1 MTAKTGAYAYSLP
14 RLDGGTLDLADYA
27 GRPLLIV
34 NTASRCGF
42 TPHYAGLQQLWDT
55 YRNRGLIVIGV
66 PSNDFGGQEP
76 GDAAEIGAFC
86 QRNYGV
92 TFPMADKLTVSGRQP
107 HPLFRFLGDKG
118 GMLARPRWNFYKY
131 LVGPDGN
138 LAAWFSSITKPD
150 SGRVRQAVERV
161 LAATSSET

>member
-55 YRNRGLIVIGV
+55 YRNRGLVVIGV
-66 PSNDFGGQEP
+66 P
-76 GDAAEIGAFC
+76 
-86 QRNYGV
+86 
-92 TFPMADKLTVSGRQP
+92 
-107 HPLFRFLGDKG
+107 
-118 GMLARPRWNFYKY
+118 
-131 LVGPDGN
+131 
-138 LAAWFSSITKPD
+138 
-150 SGRVRQAVERV
+150 
-161 LAATSSET
+161 